1 MGLIAKIKE
10 IIYKVKDYD
19 RLESD
24 YCTVLD
30 MVTGARLSKPNYTMD
45 AVREAFN
52 EFLDEHD
59 KEVYKP
65 AETVEKI
72 LNRIEKDATWL
83 VISVYKNGRGWQLF
97 REGYKIDE
105 EDLTERERDWLESW
119 VFAAYNGGLFQKRK
133 ATDIFTNHPD
143 PHFRPP
149 CKNGDPCHEKAPR
162 GSKTGLQGI
171 KDKAL
176 RSAYP
181 QQLCEH
187 IVDICEEL
195 YAKR

>member
-1 MGLIAKIKE
+1 MKLIDKIKE
-10 IIYKVKDYD
+10 TIFKVKDYD

-45 AVREAFN
+45 AVRDAFN

-72 LNRIEKDATWL
+72 LNRIEKDATWM

-97 REGYKIDE
+97 REGYMIDE

-119 VFAAYNGGLFQKRK
+119 IFSMYNSGGFFRKKKRK
-133 ATDIFTNHPD
+133 
-143 PHFRPP
+143 
-149 CKNGDPCHEKAPR
+149 
-162 GSKTGLQGI
+162 
-171 KDKAL
+171 
-176 RSAYP
+176 
-181 QQLCEH
+181 
-187 IVDICEEL
+187 
-195 YAKR
+195 

>member
-1 MGLIAKIKE
+1 MNIIEKIKE

-45 AVREAFN
+45 AVRDAFN

-72 LNRIEKDATWL
+72 LNRIEKDATWM

-105 EDLTERERDWLESW
+105 EDLTEREREWLESW

-133 ATDIFTNHPD
+133 A
-143 PHFRPP
+143 
-149 CKNGDPCHEKAPR
+149 KK
-162 GSKTGLQGI
+162 
-171 KDKAL
+171 
-176 RSAYP
+176 
-181 QQLCEH
+181 
-187 IVDICEEL
+187 
-195 YAKR
+195 